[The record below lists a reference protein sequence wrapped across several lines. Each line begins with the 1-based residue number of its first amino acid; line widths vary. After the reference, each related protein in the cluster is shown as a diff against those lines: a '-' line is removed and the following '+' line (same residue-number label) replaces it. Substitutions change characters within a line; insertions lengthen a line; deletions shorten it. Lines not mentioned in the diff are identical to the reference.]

1 MAGRLAGK
9 RAIVTGAGQGIGR
22 ASVER
27 FVAEGALVTA
37 LDMNS
42 ATLADLQA
50 SCGCAAQA
58 FDLTEAAALAEFA
71 SSAGDVDILFL
82 CAGHVATGTI
92 LDCDDDDW
100 RRSFDLNVTAMMRM
114 IRAILPSMLERHQGS
129 IITMSSVAS
138 SVRGV
143 PDRFAYST
151 TKAAVIGLTKAIAA
165 DFVGQGIRCNA
176 ICPGS
181 VETPSLDQRMR
192 DTTNYEAT
200 RAAYVARQPMGR
212 FGNAREIAD
221 LAVYLAS
228 DESRF
233 TTGQCHIIDGGWSM

>member
-27 FVAEGALVTA
+27 FVAEGAHVTA
-37 LDMNS
+37 LDINPS
-42 ATLADLQA
+42 TLADLQA
-50 SCGCAAQA
+50 SCGCAMQA
-58 FDLTEAAALAEFA
+58 IDLTDAAALAQFA

-82 CAGHVATGTI
+82 CAGYVATGSI
-92 LDCDDDDW
+92 LDCDDDEW

-114 IRAILPSMLERHQGS
+114 IRAILPAMLERRNGS

-143 PDRFAYST
+143 PDRFAYAT
-151 TKAAVIGLTKAIAA
+151 TKAAVVGLTKAIAA

-192 DTTNYEAT
+192 ATPDYDAT

-212 FGNAREIAD
+212 FGEAHEIAD

-233 TTGQCHIIDGGWSM
+233 TTGQCHIIDGGWSI

>member
-37 LDMNS
+37 LDIYP

-50 SCGCAAQA
+50 SCGCAAEA
-58 FDLTEAAALAEFA
+58 IDLTDAAAMAACA
-71 SSAGDVDILFL
+71 SSTGDIDIMLL
-82 CAGHVATGTI
+82 CAGYVATGTI
-92 LDCDDDDW
+92 LHCDDDDW

-114 IRAILPSMLERHQGS
+114 IRAILPAMLERQQGS

-143 PDRFAYST
+143 PDRFAYAT

-192 DTTNYEAT
+192 NTTNYEAT

-212 FGNAREIAD
+212 FGDAREIAD

-233 TTGQCHIIDGGWSM
+233 TTGQCHVIDGGWSI